1 MSKINKLEQCIED
14 MRFKDLLINAMSKEK
29 SLLNFIDDNL
39 ILKEENEK
47 IVKKNIDSL
56 KKLNEN
62 DVLIVKA
69 RAKQLEESLDPS
81 KYFPTILGI
90 FGFIIILYRILLA
103 QFSNDLTFIMVS
115 VVISAIVIFLI
126 SSIGRIQKKRAK
138 AVYFN
143 SLITNIYK

>member
-1 MSKINKLEQCIED
+1 MSNLNKIEQCI
-14 MRFKDLLINAMSKEK
+14 KDLKFRDQLINAMSKED
-29 SLLNFIDDNL
+29 SLLTFIDDNL
-39 ILKEENEK
+39 IIKEENEK

-81 KYFPTILGI
+81 KYFPTILGA

-103 QFSNDLTFIMVS
+103 QFSNFGTLILVS
-115 VVISAIVIFLI
+115 VVISVITIFLI
-126 SSIGRIQKKRAK
+126 FSIRRTQKTRAK